1 MNANPGTV
9 RNRSEPPVGRPAVL
23 DDAALLALAEDLNR
37 TLGRPPRLDEL
48 IHAAGGC
55 QRLRASRGIR
65 QLREQLAAKS
75 VRSQLLLPADM
86 ESELRQWVD
95 RWMASAARQLS
106 EAHAQLQATHDEA
119 QDRASDMIAEQQA
132 ILAELKERVADRE
145 RIGAELL
152 ARNQAL
158 GLELQ
163 RMAAERDIAIA
174 VAEDRLKLIE
184 RWEVYR
190 AG

>member
-1 MNANPGTV
+1 M
-9 RNRSEPPVGRPAVL
+9 
-23 DDAALLALAEDLNR
+23 
-37 TLGRPPRLDEL
+37 
-48 IHAAGGC
+48 
-55 QRLRASRGIR
+55 
-65 QLREQLAAKS
+65 REQLAAKS